1 MYQLNIQENPEE
13 LPSLASDAIKT
24 EDLQQW
30 TILWIRPEGMS
41 SISETDLITKV
52 STYDYIA
59 LDTETTGDFTD
70 LYDRKVV
77 MLQLG
82 NDAEQFV

>member
-1 MYQLNIQENPEE
+1 M
-13 LPSLASDAIKT
+13 LASDAIKT
-24 EDLQQW
+24 EDSQPW